1 LRLGGYKGIGRHSRK
16 LERPRGWVVSP
27 QLSLYYEAIWGRGGR
42 FDLEGEMD
50 DMGRSRNEIYM
61 RLCLEKDHDGSRSG
75 ILMRPLSI
83 FHERPY
89 TWEFGEDRLRDRLV
103 L

>member
-1 LRLGGYKGIGRHSRK
+1 
-16 LERPRGWVVSP
+16 
-27 QLSLYYEAIWGRGGR
+27 
-42 FDLEGEMD
+42 
-50 DMGRSRNEIYM
+50 MGRSRNEIYM